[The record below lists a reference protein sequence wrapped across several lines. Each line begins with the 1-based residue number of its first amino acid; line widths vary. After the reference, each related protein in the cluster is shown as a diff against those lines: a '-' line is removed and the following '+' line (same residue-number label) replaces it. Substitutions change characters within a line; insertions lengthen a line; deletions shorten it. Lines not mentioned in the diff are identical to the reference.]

1 MFYLYNTLLLMGL
14 MLLAPLWI
22 PWVFFREKYRLS
34 FRQRAYMPPIDTAE
48 SVTVQSQND
57 RIWVHALSV
66 GEVLSAEPLVIA
78 LAARHRAS
86 RLVFTASTRTGF
98 ETACRVIA
106 PHVGAV
112 RFFPYDTPVS
122 VLRAVRVIRPRR
134 VVIVE
139 TDIWP
144 VFLTLLSRRRIPVCL
159 VNARL
164 SARSFKGYRRIR
176 FLMQPLLDRFDA
188 ICVQTEKDRLRFR
201 RLGVAAEKLARVGNI
216 KFDQAPVL
224 ISPPEMRAMHNTFEL
239 SPEMPLW
246 IAGSTHPGEE
256 ALLADVCRSVAG
268 AGHSAVLIV
277 APRDPARAD
286 DVVDI
291 FRDAGIAAQTL
302 AQIEKGARTAG
313 VIVVDRIGLLRQLY
327 ALADVAFVGGS
338 LVAAG
343 GHNPL
348 EAASLA
354 KPVVFGPWT
363 DDFDWICRTLEDR
376 GGAVRVYSSEE
387 LAETLCDLLNA
398 PQRADT
404 LGRRAQA
411 LFLDQRGAVNRT
423 IERVGI

>member
-22 PWVFFREKYRLS
+22 PWVFFREKYRLT
-34 FRQRAYMPPIDTAE
+34 FRQRAYMPTIDTAE
-48 SVTVQSQND
+48 SGTVQSQKD

-78 LAARHRAS
+78 LAARHQAS

-164 SARSFKGYRRIR
+164 STRSFKGYRRIR

-188 ICVQTEKDRLRFR
+188 ICVQTEKDRSRFR

-224 ISPPEMRAMHNTFEL
+224 ISPPEMRAMRNTFEL

-277 APRDPARAD
+277 VPRDPARAD

-363 DDFDWICRTLEDR
+363 DDFDWICESMEKA
-376 GGAVRVYSSEE
+376 GGAIRVSIAHE
-387 LAETLCDLLNA
+387 LSDVLCDLLRKPA
-398 PQRADT
+398 KRTAIGRQARSYFLVHQGSVART
-404 LGRRAQA
+404 LAEIS
-411 LFLDQRGAVNRT
+411 T
-423 IERVGI
+423 